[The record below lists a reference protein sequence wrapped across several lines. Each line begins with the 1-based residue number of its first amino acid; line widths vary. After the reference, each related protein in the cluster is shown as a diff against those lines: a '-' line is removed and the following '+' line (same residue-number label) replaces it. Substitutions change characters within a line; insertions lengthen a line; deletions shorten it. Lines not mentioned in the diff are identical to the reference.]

1 MDLLL
6 PFAHTQAT
14 GLFVLTTLLP
24 AAYWLLRVFREA
36 EQRHVP
42 AVAWWAAPGWVTLL
56 FAGILAQPTF
66 FALGA
71 AALLLAEFWPAAY
84 KPAALRP
91 PALWAAF
98 GTVLGLA
105 LLLVTLLQWLATP
118 EPVALAA
125 GLAASLAGLAGLLSS
140 LGWRPEAARPQQ
152 AQHWAR
158 LARVS
163 VPERPDLSLTLTN
176 NGAQLRAE
184 LQNVSQHTLQLAGWS
199 PVRINPV
206 NAWLPFKNSA
216 GQRVNTLRM
225 GESTFLPLDEYDRG
239 LRVWYVWADHQDQ
252 PLLFRADWQPP
263 QRDRVLN

>member
-24 AAYWLLRVFREA
+24 AAYWLLRVLREA
-36 EQRHVP
+36 GQRRVP
-42 AVAWWAAPGWVTLL
+42 AVAWWAAPGWVTML

-71 AALLLAEFWPAAY
+71 AGLLLAEFWPGAY

-98 GTVLGLA
+98 GTVLGLV
-105 LLLVTLLQWLATP
+105 LLGVTLWQWGAKP

-125 GLAASLAGLAGLLSS
+125 ALAAFVAGLAGLLSS
-140 LGWRPEAARPQQ
+140 LGWRPEAAQPQQ

-163 VPERPDLSLTLTN
+163 VPDQSDLSLTLTG
-176 NGAQLRAE
+176 NGTNLRAE

-199 PVRINPV
+199 PVRMTPV

-239 LRVWYVWADHQDQ
+239 LRVWYMWADQDNQ